1 MKTIACGLLALG
13 LVGLASPA
21 RAQEVIVAAPTV
33 TYYAPSVPVTT
44 YYAPPVTT
52 YYAPAPVTAYYAP
65 APVTAYYGAAVV
77 PTYSYYA
84 SPVFVPRRAYRRAVR
99 WGW

>member
-1 MKTIACGLLALG
+1 MKTIAYGLLALG
-13 LVGLASPA
+13 LMAVAVPA
-21 RAQEVIVAAPTV
+21 RAQEIIS
-33 TYYAPSVPVTT
+33 YYPPAVPVTT
-44 YYAPPVTT
+44 YYAPAVTT
-52 YYAPAPVTAYYAP
+52 YYAPAPVTTYYAP

-77 PTYSYYA
+77 PTYGYYA